1 MNFTIGSV
9 YTRTRPRKRHKQLN
23 CINHMT
29 GNKSIQYKILH
40 VLQTLCKED
49 YSFSIGYIIT
59 EYYSKKTLKEK
70 YNYINS
76 VISNNSFFSESLKNC
91 ILTYIYK
98 FQHIVKCFNTIKQR
112 FKLRKI
118 KIFPCEE
125 SFDCTPFKDI
135 HASQKIR
142 IIELNTV
149 YDFRTTDLLKVCVE
163 HLTYSEYLISTPK
176 KPKNP
181 FTNIILSD
189 HNIYNLYIKL
199 KCTNYNIPLIF
210 ESYIKYDMNLSLLY
224 EYNDINLN
232 WLAAVRYVD
241 NMDHSHLL
249 NHIHTI
255 FNIYTDFKI
264 NLQMSQTHKDY
275 IIEFFKTSIYCDCF
289 IVHFEPSSSIL
300 HQKTNIITRNL
311 SSFMMKHASW
321 IEKKRLHKTS
331 IVDTQRSNTHRHENE
346 NECDSDSD
354 SDDTEEYELSEITS
368 F

>member
-9 YTRTRPRKRHKQLN
+9 YTRIRPRKRYKQTN
-23 CINHMT
+23 RINHTT
-29 GNKSIQYKILH
+29 GNNTIPYKILH

-59 EYYSKKTLKEK
+59 EYYSKKSLKEK
-70 YNYINS
+70 YDYINS
-76 VISNNSFFSESLKNC
+76 VVSNNLFFSESLKTD
-91 ILTYIYK
+91 ILLHIYK

-112 FKLRKI
+112 FQLRKI

-135 HASQKIR
+135 HASKKIR
-142 IIELNTV
+142 IIELNTA

-199 KCTNYNIPLIF
+199 KRTNYNIPLIF
-210 ESYIKYDMNLSLLY
+210 ESYIKYDLNLRLLY

-241 NMDHSHLL
+241 NMDQLHLL

-255 FNIYTDFKI
+255 FNIYTNLKI
-264 NLQMSQTHKDY
+264 KLQRSQNHKDY
-275 IIEFFKTSIYCDCF
+275 IIEFFKSSIYCDCF

-311 SSFMMKHASW
+311 NSFIMKHPSW
-321 IEKKRLHKTS
+321 IEKKRERKTS
-331 IVDTQRSNTHRHENE
+331 RVDTQRSNTHVHENE
-346 NECDSDSD
+346 NENENDSD
-354 SDDTEEYELSEITS
+354 SDDTEEYELTEITS